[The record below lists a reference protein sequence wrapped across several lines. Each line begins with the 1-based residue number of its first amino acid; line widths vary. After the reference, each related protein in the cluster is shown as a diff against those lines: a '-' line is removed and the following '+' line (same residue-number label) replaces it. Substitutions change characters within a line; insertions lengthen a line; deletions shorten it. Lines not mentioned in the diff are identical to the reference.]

1 MKTKIIIILVVVILI
16 ALSVL
21 AVKKHIDNSVVD
33 KYGMVK
39 TPEDDI
45 ILCRYSSGGGMD
57 GSSESLEI
65 RKSENGG
72 TVITYDFTSLTSDKE
87 ISKSVEA
94 PFTPLKEIRDICK
107 KYRVFSW
114 GKLKKSE
121 EFILDAPV
129 SSIYI
134 STGEAE
140 YSFSNMDEIP
150 ENARGI
156 TTEIYNIMESY
167 TEGVD

>member
-1 MKTKIIIILVVVILI
+1 MKTKIIIIFVVVILI
-16 ALSVL
+16 ALSLL

-57 GSSESLEI
+57 GSNEILEI
-65 RKSENGG
+65 RQSENGG
-72 TVITYDFTSLTSDKE
+72 TVITYDYTSLTSDKE

-107 KYRVFSW
+107 KYRIFSW

-134 STGEAE
+134 FTGEVE
-140 YSFSNMDEIP
+140 YSFSNTDEIP
-150 ENARGI
+150 ENAWGI

-167 TEGVD
+167 IEGVD

>member
-1 MKTKIIIILVVVILI
+1 MKTKIIIILVVVILT
-16 ALSVL
+16 ALLVI

-39 TPEDDI
+39 TPENDI

-65 RKSENGG
+65 RQSEKGG
-72 TVITYDFTSLTSDKE
+72 TVVTYDYTSLTSDKD

-150 ENARGI
+150 ENAWGI
-156 TTEIYNIMESY
+156 TTEIYNVMKSY
-167 TEGVD
+167 IEGVD

>member
-1 MKTKIIIILVVVILI
+1 MKTKIIIILAVVILT

-72 TVITYDFTSLTSDKE
+72 TVITYDYTSLTSDKD

-94 PFTPLKEIRDICK
+94 PFTALKEIRDICK

-114 GKLKKSE
+114 GELKKSE
-121 EFILDAPV
+121 VFILDAPV

-134 STGEAE
+134 STGEKE
-140 YSFSNMDEIP
+140 YSFSDMDEIP
-150 ENARGI
+150 ENAWGI
-156 TTEIYNIMESY
+156 TTEIYNIMKSY